1 MSSASV
7 VVSPSLR
14 TPFQNFGPHVRG
26 RELAVGTPRSEEREK
41 RRRIRALHERAIR
54 FSVDVNACC
63 PQRFSNVP
71 SEVVW
76 KQLVRAADSV
86 SNNLIE
92 ADDALSEP
100 DFLHK
105 MGIALREAKESR
117 TALSKVRLGPLDNA
131 AGIAERRLESEAT
144 ELAAIFAT
152 IIRNMRL
159 RLVRQREQGNR

>member
-1 MSSASV
+1 M
-7 VVSPSLR
+7 
-14 TPFQNFGPHVRG
+14 
-26 RELAVGTPRSEEREK
+26 SEETGK
-41 RRRIRALHERAIR
+41 RQRIRALHERAIR
-54 FSVDVNACC
+54 FSADVNACC

-71 SEVVW
+71 SKVVW
-76 KQLVRAADSV
+76 EQLVRAADSV

-92 ADDALSEP
+92 ADDALSEA

-117 TALSKVRLGPLDNA
+117 AALIKVRLGPLDNA
-131 AGIAERRLESEAT
+131 AGIAERRLESEGT

-159 RLVRQREQGNR
+159 RLAMQRQQGKNR